1 MMEKIDLPSLEEL
14 EAMRRLIEKYE
25 TNPDM
30 KIVLAGIIDGLI
42 KTVKN
47 SKVTAP

>member
-1 MMEKIDLPSLEEL
+1 MVKIDFSLEEL
-14 EAMRRLIEKYE
+14 EAMRRLIEIYE

-30 KIVLAGIIDGLI
+30 KIVEAGIIDRLI

-47 SKVTAP
+47 SKVITT

>member
-1 MMEKIDLPSLEEL
+1 MEKIDLPSLEEL

-30 KIVLAGIIDGLI
+30 KIVMFGVIDDLT

-47 SKVTAP
+47 SKVITP